1 MIIRK
6 KIWPRSIGD
15 LLSMIF
21 VLVIVPLMY
30 WFGLWIVLPTLY
42 NNEIL
47 LYSLHFVL
55 GNFIMLNIVGN
66 FTYTVLCDTS
76 TKRCIVPVSTA
87 RAADGWRL
95 CAVCECLSPPRSW
108 HCNTCDICILK
119 RDHHCVFTGC
129 CVGYHNHRYF
139 VMFLSYLFL
148 GAAYAFF
155 YGSFFIW
162 SRTSFE
168 FPMSIIK
175 MVFPVA
181 IFFFGF
187 DSSIDQFYL
196 LLYVVSAVGTLYTG
210 VLFIYHVNL
219 ILKGVVSN
227 ESNKKDFTYDIG
239 WKDNVREVFGERWYL
254 AWLLP
259 YVKSQLP
266 HDGVSWHH
274 LCSKKDWVLYNSS
287 KMCLNRMCQC
297 TSIY

>member
-6 KIWPRSIGD
+6 KIWPRTIGD
-15 LLSMIF
+15 MMSMIF

-30 WFGLWIVLPTLY
+30 WFGLWIVLPALY
-42 NNEIL
+42 KDEIL

-76 TKRCIVPVSTA
+76 IKRCIVPVSTA
-87 RAADGWRL
+87 AAVDGWRL
-95 CAVCECLSPPRSW
+95 CVICECLSPPRSW
-108 HCNTCDICILK
+108 HCNTCNTCILK

-139 VMFLSYLFL
+139 IMFLWYLFF
-148 GAAYAFF
+148 GAVYAFS

-162 SRTSFE
+162 TRMSFE
-168 FPMSIIK
+168 FPMSIVK
-175 MVFPVA
+175 MIFPVA

-196 LLYVVSAVGTLYTG
+196 LLYIVSTVGTLYTG
-210 VLFIYHVNL
+210 VLCFYHFNL
-219 ILKGVVSN
+219 ILRGVVGN
-227 ESNKKDFTYDIG
+227 ESNKKDFTYDMG
-239 WKDNVREVFGERWYL
+239 WKDNVREVFGVRWYL

-266 HDGVSWHH
+266 HDGVSWHY
-274 LCSKKDWVLYNSS
+274 LCSKKD
-287 KMCLNRMCQC
+287 
-297 TSIY
+297 

>member
-6 KIWPRSIGD
+6 KIWPRTIGD

-30 WFGLWIVLPTLY
+30 WFGLWIVLPALY
-42 NNEIL
+42 KDDIL
-47 LYSLHFVL
+47 PYTLHFVL
-55 GNFIMLNIVGN
+55 GNFIMFNIVGN

-76 TKRCIVPVSTA
+76 TKRRIVPVSTA
-87 RAADGWRL
+87 TVADGWRL
-95 CAVCECLSPPRSW
+95 CATCECLSPPRSW
-108 HCNTCDICILK
+108 HCNTCDTCILK

-129 CVGYHNHRYF
+129 CVGHHNHRYF
-139 VMFLSYLFL
+139 VMFLWYLFL
-148 GAAYAFF
+148 GAAYAFS

-162 SRTSFE
+162 TRTSFE
-168 FPMSIIK
+168 FPMSVIK

-196 LLYVVSAVGTLYTG
+196 LLYVVSAVGTLYTA
-210 VLFIYHVNL
+210 VLCIYHFNL
-219 ILKGVVSN
+219 ILRGVVGN
-227 ESNKKDFTYDIG
+227 ESNKKDFTYDMG

-259 YVKSQLP
+259 YIKSQLP
-266 HDGVSWHH
+266 HDGISWHY
-274 LCSKKDWVLYNSS
+274 LCSKKD
-287 KMCLNRMCQC
+287 
-297 TSIY
+297 

>member
-1 MIIRK
+1 MIVRK
-6 KIWPRSIGD
+6 KIGPRTLGD
-15 LLSMIF
+15 LLSMVF
-21 VLVIVPLMY
+21 VLIIVPLMY
-30 WFGLWIVLPTLY
+30 WFGLWIVLPALY
-42 NNEIL
+42 RNDIL
-47 LYSLHFVL
+47 PYSVHFVL

-95 CAVCECLSPPRSW
+95 CVICEGLSPPRSW
-108 HCNTCDICILK
+108 HCNTCDVCILK

-129 CVGYHNHRYF
+129 CVGHHNHRYF
-139 VMFLSYLFL
+139 VMFLWYLFL

-162 SRTSFE
+162 SRTAFE
-168 FPMSIIK
+168 FPMSIVK
-175 MVFPVA
+175 MIFPVA

-196 LLYVVSAVGTLYTG
+196 LLYVVSLVGTLYTG
-210 VLFIYHVNL
+210 VLCIYHFNL
-219 ILKGVVSN
+219 ILRGVVGN
-227 ESNKKDFTYDIG
+227 ESNKKITYDMG

-259 YVKSQLP
+259 YIKSQLP
-266 HDGVSWHH
+266 HDGVSWHN
-274 LCSKKDWVLYNSS
+274 LCSKKD
-287 KMCLNRMCQC
+287 
-297 TSIY
+297 